1 MVRVLIVDDS
11 AFARISIARQLSS
24 DLEIEVAGVAGDGI
38 AALEKIRELSP
49 DVVTLDVEMPR
60 MNGLETLERIMVQE
74 PTPVVMLSNLT
85 SQGSAIAVR
94 ALELGA
100 VDFFLK
106 ASPANPA
113 GFQVRDS
120 DLATKVKLAAS
131 VGKGKLKVAT
141 AKRESRPRSERLPAR
156 SSDAQG
162 KVIVI
167 GSSTGGPA
175 ALYELIPS
183 LPGELPAAMLVIQH
197 MPSLFTRSLANRLN
211 QLSEIEV
218 KEAEPGDSLQ
228 KGLALVA
235 PGGYHLVVKKD
246 EKIGLSRGAPVLGLR
261 PAVDVT
267 MQSVARFYGTSV
279 IGVVLTGMG
288 SDGTRGAALIKAAG
302 GQIIAQDEATS
313 IVYGMPRSVVEAGSA
328 DSVLPLEQIAGELV
342 KMCQRN

>member
-24 DLEIEVAGVAGDGI
+24 DPEIEVVGVAGDGI
-38 AALEKIRELSP
+38 TALEKIKGLRP

-60 MNGLETLERIMVQE
+60 MDGLETLGRIMVQE

-85 SQGSAIAVR
+85 SQGSTTALR

-113 GFQVRDS
+113 GFNVREN
-120 DLATKVKLAAS
+120 DLVTKVKLAAS
-131 VGKGKLKVAT
+131 VERGKLKVMT
-141 AKRESRPRSERLPAR
+141 AKRESRPRAERSPVR

-175 ALYELIPS
+175 ALYELIPG
-183 LPGELPAAMLVIQH
+183 LPGELPAAILVIQH
-197 MPSLFTRSLANRLN
+197 MPPIFTRSLANRLN
-211 QLSEIEV
+211 QMSEIEV

-228 KGLALVA
+228 QGLALLA
-235 PGGYHLVVKKD
+235 PGGYHLVVKAD
-246 EKIGLSRGAPVLGLR
+246 EKIRLHRGAAVLGLR

-267 MQSVARFYGTSV
+267 MQSVARFCGTSA

-288 SDGTRGAALIKAAG
+288 CDGTRGSALIKAAG
-302 GQIIAQDEATS
+302 GKIIAQDEATS
-313 IVYGMPRSVVEAGSA
+313 IVYGMPRSVVETGNA
-328 DSVLPLEQIAGELV
+328 DRVLPLEKIGAELV
-342 KMCQRN
+342 RMCQQN